1 MHKIEVKHSS
11 IHINDYEMGDCK
23 KLEDLFSIYDKA
35 YFKYFLKILEYI
47 PEQKKLIVPRG
58 LDIPWLEFQFNT
70 KAFIDIKYDSFDRTD
85 IVRMKFLPRDDV
97 QKEAL
102 SFMIGEKNYNY
113 TKAKSQLSLNLST
126 GKGKSYCSIA
136 ASAMSLV
143 RSIIITSSISW
154 LNQWKDYILEYTDI
168 QEDEI
173 YMIAG
178 SHTIHRLLKRDM
190 RKYKT
195 ILASHDTIKSY
206 GDKYGWGKITEL
218 FKYMKCGYKFFD
230 EAHLNFD
237 NMAKI
242 DFYTNTFKT
251 YYITA
256 TPARSDR
263 DENIIFKYYFKNVPA
278 IDLFDG
284 ETDPHTNYIAIRYN
298 SKPTVV
304 EINNCMN
311 GYGFDKNRYSQ
322 YIIQKENFYKMFTIV
337 LDIAIRNGKKN
348 VFYIATNNSIKHIY
362 QWIMENFPELE
373 NNVGI
378 FTSISEDKEK
388 QLDNKI
394 ILSTTKSLGAAV
406 DVKGLKMTCVLAE
419 PFKSEVIAKQTLG
432 RTRDDNTAYIDI
444 VDVGFKSQMDYNR
457 SKINLFTKYAKSVN
471 IIELSQME
479 LNTKYQEIM
488 DKRKNIKTMVNPMIM
503 RREK

>member
-1 MHKIEVKHSS
+1 
-11 IHINDYEMGDCK
+11 
-23 KLEDLFSIYDKA
+23 
-35 YFKYFLKILEYI
+35 
-47 PEQKKLIVPRG
+47 
-58 LDIPWLEFQFNT
+58 
-70 KAFIDIKYDSFDRTD
+70 
-85 IVRMKFLPRDDV
+85 
-97 QKEAL
+97 
-102 SFMIGEKNYNY
+102 
-113 TKAKSQLSLNLST
+113 
-126 GKGKSYCSIA
+126 
-136 ASAMSLV
+136 
-143 RSIIITSSISW
+143 
-154 LNQWKDYILEYTDI
+154 
-168 QEDEI
+168 
-173 YMIAG
+173 
-178 SHTIHRLLKRDM
+178 
-190 RKYKT
+190 
-195 ILASHDTIKSY
+195 
-206 GDKYGWGKITEL
+206 
-218 FKYMKCGYKFFD
+218 
-230 EAHLNFD
+230 
-237 NMAKI
+237 
-242 DFYTNTFKT
+242 
-251 YYITA
+251 
-256 TPARSDR
+256 
-263 DENIIFKYYFKNVPA
+263 
-278 IDLFDG
+278 
-284 ETDPHTNYIAIRYN
+284 
-298 SKPTVV
+298 
-304 EINNCMN
+304 MN